1 MKKLLLALVLFLF
14 VTLNTNAQKIYPIT
28 SGEMIFSNGT
38 IEFTDEYL
46 AQYPEA
52 QASGVPLRFTA
63 FFHLSQYWHFD
74 FTGSFGLYTGLGI
87 RNVGIISDEILYNGS
102 PGIESYQPYKII
114 RRLYTG
120 GIPLALKLGSF
131 KDNLYFFGGGE
142 VEFGIH
148 YKEKY
153 WNSHSRDGSKTK
165 YTAWFSNQYQPVLP
179 SAIVGVQFPGG
190 VNLKFKYYL
199 NDFLNHDYKNQ
210 NFVSDLTRYKTSQ
223 VWYISLSWQFNTAYL
238 KKWGED
244 IETAYR

>member
-1 MKKLLLALVLFLF
+1 MKKIAVIFVFLFLLSVGNSF
-14 VTLNTNAQKIYPIT
+14 AQKIYPVT
-28 SGEMIFSNGT
+28 SGELIFANGT
-38 IEFTDEYL
+38 VEFTEKYL
-46 AQYPEA
+46 QQFPEA

-74 FTGSFGLYTGLGI
+74 FTGNVGIYTGLGVK
-87 RNVGIISDEILYNGS
+87 NVGLISDEILYN
-102 PGIESYQPYKII
+102 PGVELYQPYKII

-153 WNSHSRDGSKTK
+153 WNSHNRSGAKTK
-165 YTAWFSNQYQPVLP
+165 YTEWFGNQIQPVLP
-179 SAIVGVQFPGG
+179 SAIVGVQFPRGIN
-190 VNLKFKYYL
+190 VKFKYYL
-199 NDFLNHDYKNQ
+199 NDFLNHDHVNTH
-210 NFVSDLTRYKTSQ
+210 FVSDLTRYKSSQ

-238 KKWGED
+238 KSLGED
-244 IETAYR
+244 GNTAYR